1 MATAIGPGPSTS
13 VFAWK
18 SKQCRTRA
26 YNQSGMTR
34 FSCALVAMSFGCG
47 ASPTPDRSSGPEV
60 GASTSPLRLRVA
72 DRSGSVAQLRY
83 SLSDPLR
90 LHVTA
95 TLGADLP
102 PGVSKDDTA
111 WIVVRCQDGSK
122 VISGRD
128 FPRDIKRSKYV
139 SASVRIGRE
148 ELPRRCSVD
157 VFGGDGHS
165 LTSTEHVLLGSYCI
179 SNLQLTA
186 GKCPGAIEAVEPEH
200 AGLRADWWS
209 GAVRPD
215 GLLHLNVGIEQGARS
230 YEIDTAEVV
239 ITCPTKRGR
248 IVDGFQV
255 ATATSGVSSS
265 PQSGDIESED
275 GFVLGPSAWPSAAGL
290 DRCDVKLQAVS
301 NTSPPGTR
309 HREVFERACWQGGAM
324 HRGKCAKTDSP
335 LPPVSASTRP
345 FRADAMIRKTDS
357 DVFPYALVVELAA
370 NPGATLIDVELDGH
384 CTVDG
389 KRKTLGTPIGAMELE
404 RLAPGDIMR
413 ERTTLLKSM
422 PSECRIDFA
431 TSALTREPVRFASVC
446 LRNGKSVPC

>member
-1 MATAIGPGPSTS
+1 
-13 VFAWK
+13 
-18 SKQCRTRA
+18 
-26 YNQSGMTR
+26 MTR
-34 FSCALVAMSFGCG
+34 FSCVLLTSCLGCG
-47 ASPTPDRSSGPEV
+47 ASAPAERDHEPDPSS
-60 GASTSPLRLRVA
+60 STSPLTLQFA
-72 DRSGSVAQLRY
+72 GRSGSVAQLRY
-83 SLSDPLR
+83 SLSDPLT

-95 TLGADLP
+95 TLDTELP
-102 PGVSKDDTA
+102 PGVSNDDTA

-122 VISGRD
+122 VISGRG
-128 FPRDIKRSKYV
+128 FFREIKRSKYV
-139 SASVRIGRE
+139 SAGVRIGRE

-157 VFGGDGHS
+157 VFGGDGYS

-186 GKCPGAIEAVEPEH
+186 GECRGAIEAVEPKH

-215 GLLHLNVGIEQGARS
+215 GLLHLNVGIEQGAQS
-230 YEIDTAEVV
+230 YEIDRAEVV
-239 ITCPTKRGR
+239 ITCPTERGR

-265 PQSGDIESED
+265 PQTGDIESED
-275 GFVLGPSAWPSAAGL
+275 GFVLGPDAWPSAAGL

-301 NTSPPGTR
+301 NTSPRGTR

-324 HRGKCAKTDSP
+324 HRGECAKTDSP
-335 LPPVSASTRP
+335 PPPVSASTRP

-357 DVFPYALVVELAA
+357 DVFPHALVVELSA

-413 ERTTLLKSM
+413 ERKTLLKAM

-431 TSALTREPVRFASVC
+431 TSALFREPVRFASVC